1 MALTVVRHSVSDYD
15 AWRKLYD
22 FFEPL
27 QKRYSVLEE
36 SVYQDPRNPNDVLVL
51 HRFDSLEKAEA
62 MLNSAEVRQAMGRSG
77 VVGQPRVELF
87 EDA

>member
-1 MALTVVRHSVSDYD
+1 MALTVVRHTVSDYD

-22 FFEPL
+22 SFEPL
-27 QKRYSVLEE
+27 QKKYGVLEE
-36 SVYQDPRNPNDVLVL
+36 SVYQDPGNPNDVLVL

-62 MLNSAEVRQAMGRSG
+62 MLNSAEVREAMGRAG